1 MSNTHEYA
9 TGTTAAQI
17 GVLMPSLILSTVSLS
32 CKSTPEQI
40 NSVRSIDV
48 LGMQNFFDH
57 AGNLVNGS
65 LGAMA
70 VIVVGSV
77 VENAITGE
85 NKRPALLATAAA
97 ASASAVNVAYEAGVY
112 IPPYP
117 KKSAEAGFDGHDAV
131 YGSVAGILYSVV
143 FCCAAIKQR
152 RRLAK
157 RDKHESYT
165 KVV

>member
-9 TGTTAAQI
+9 TGTTTAQL
-17 GVLMPSLILSTVSLS
+17 GVLMPSVVLSAVSLS

-40 NSVRSIDV
+40 NSVRTIDV

-70 VIVVGSV
+70 VIAVGSA
-77 VENAITGE
+77 VENAITTE
-85 NKRPALLATAAA
+85 NKRPVLLATAAA
-97 ASASAVNVAYEAGVY
+97 AAASAVNVAYEAGVY

-131 YGSVAGILYSVV
+131 YGSVAGVLYSAV
-143 FCCAAIKQR
+143 FCYAALRQR
-152 RRLAK
+152 RRIAK
-157 RDKHESYT
+157 RNRHES
-165 KVV
+165 